1 MPYNLLFV
9 CQLFA
14 FGIISYVLI
23 FTAVRTS
30 DITTLITFVEWL
42 MKQGSSVCL
51 PARLVLFLQ
60 ETVCSTFWLSSTGH
74 HFRSASGYARK
85 LSPVSDSATTR
96 IRSES
101 YTEIIATWWLNF
113 VSDRSTNGNEMKCIT
128 KDKLLLGAFWILRKL
143 LVTVN
148 SE

>member
-9 CQLFA
+9 YQLLA
-14 FGIISYVLI
+14 FGVISYVLI

-30 DITTLITFVEWL
+30 DLRYIITFVEWL
-42 MKQGSSVCL
+42 LKQDNSVYF
-51 PARLVLFLQ
+51 PSRLVLFLQ
-60 ETVCSTFWLSSTGH
+60 ETVSSTFWLSSTGH

-85 LSPVSDSATTR
+85 LSFISGSATTR

-101 YTEIIATWWLNF
+101 YTEIITTWRFN
-113 VSDRSTNGNEMKCIT
+113 SASERSTNGNKMNCMTQDE
-128 KDKLLLGAFWILRKL
+128 LLLGALWILRKL

-148 SE
+148 SA

>member
-1 MPYNLLFV
+1 MPCNLLFV
-9 CQLFA
+9 CQLLA
-14 FGIISYVLI
+14 FGITSYVLI

-30 DITTLITFVEWL
+30 DLTTPITFVEWL
-42 MKQGSSVCL
+42 MKQDISVCC

-74 HFRSASGYARK
+74 HFRSASGYATK

-101 YTEIIATWWLNF
+101 YTEIIATWRFNF
-113 VSDRSTNGNEMKCIT
+113 ASERSTNGNKMNCMT
-128 KDKLLLGAFWILRKL
+128 KDKLLLGALWILWTL